1 MSEKNVERV
10 RRLIEA
16 WNRNEPDTAIGIL
29 DPGVVLDATRRLVNP
44 KIYTGIRGMRRMLAD
59 THEVWEEFRMEPDE
73 VVGAGDRVVA
83 IGRWVGRGAG
93 SGLMVRTAGGRR
105 VHPPGRPRG
114 SNGDRLYR
122 PRRGTRSRWAIGLG
136 DVVRERRDRPHVLRE
151 LPA

>member
-1 MSEKNVERV
+1 MSEENVERV

-16 WNRNEPDTAIGIL
+16 WNRNEPDTAIDIL

-93 SGLMVRTAGGRR
+93 SGVMVEQPVADVFTLQDGRVVRTEIGFTDRAEALEAAGLSG
-105 VHPPGRPRG
+105 
-114 SNGDRLYR
+114 
-122 PRRGTRSRWAIGLG
+122 
-136 DVVRERRDRPHVLRE
+136 
-151 LPA
+151 

>member
-1 MSEKNVERV
+1 MSEENVERV

-44 KIYTGIRGMRRMLAD
+44 KIYTGIRGMRRMRAD

-93 SGLMVRTAGGRR
+93 SGVMVEQPVADVFTLHDGRVVRTEIGFTDRAEALEAAGL
-105 VHPPGRPRG
+105 
-114 SNGDRLYR
+114 SD
-122 PRRGTRSRWAIGLG
+122 
-136 DVVRERRDRPHVLRE
+136 
-151 LPA
+151 